1 MGSKRLP
8 EDYDAQAR
16 ATPEDLAVIS
26 QIQGMMEKP
35 KGPDMPEQNIALQP
49 REQQP
54 VAPQP
59 APQMINQAMQ
69 APMAMAQPAMA
80 DAVNQAAQQA
90 GQIARERAAAEQA
103 NQARGAKFQRATQRP
118 QAGMNAIGQM
128 QERPRGRKF
137 SPAERPSARNMSTPG
152 GIIGS
157 AAINAAQELP
167 NKYGINPR
175 ATNSARMFGASRPA
189 PMRRRGKR

>member
-8 EDYDAQAR
+8 EDYDAQAK

-49 REQQP
+49 RKQQP

-137 SPAERPSARNMSTPG
+137 SPADRPSARNMNTPG
-152 GIIGS
+152 GVIGS

-167 NKYGINPR
+167 VRYGNSVFNK
-175 ATNSARMFGASRPA
+175 SASRPA

>member
-1 MGSKRLP
+1 MGFKSDHLP
-8 EDYDAQAR
+8 EDFDPKARNTDLQMIKQLGAMMPRPESPDA
-16 ATPEDLAVIS
+16 
-26 QIQGMMEKP
+26 
-35 KGPDMPEQNIALQP
+35 PEQNIALQP

-59 APQMINQAMQ
+59 APQVVNQAMQ
-69 APMAMAQPAMA
+69 APMNMAQPAMA

-103 NQARGAKFQRATQRP
+103 NQAAQSAKFQRATQRP

-137 SPAERPSARNMSTPG
+137 SPADRPSARNMNTPG
-152 GIIGS
+152 GVIGS

-167 NKYGINPR
+167 RRYGNSVFNK
-175 ATNSARMFGASRPA
+175 SASRPA